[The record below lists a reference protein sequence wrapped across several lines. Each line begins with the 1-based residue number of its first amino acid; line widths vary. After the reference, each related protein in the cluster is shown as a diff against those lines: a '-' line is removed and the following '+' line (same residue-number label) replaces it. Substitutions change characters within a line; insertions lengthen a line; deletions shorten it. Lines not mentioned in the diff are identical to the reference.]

1 MHVLIDSFERK
12 MGKLSAFPSWVLCT
26 FLSVKIKLESPG
38 LTFPSEILPN
48 IWMAAACE
56 QDSSPPHQT

>member
-1 MHVLIDSFERK
+1 